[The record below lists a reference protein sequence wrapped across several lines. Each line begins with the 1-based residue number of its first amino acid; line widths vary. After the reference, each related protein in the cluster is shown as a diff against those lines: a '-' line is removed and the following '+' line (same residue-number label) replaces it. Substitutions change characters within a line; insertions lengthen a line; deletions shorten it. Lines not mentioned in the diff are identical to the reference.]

1 MIDTYVIKEQ
11 RKELKQL
18 YKHYPEVKKL
28 LISLGC
34 DKETTEDLFQEAL
47 IIYVHKKKEPQF
59 KLEVAPIHFV
69 KQTAKLL
76 WYNEAR
82 KRQKQAN
89 TFIPT
94 EELEEEW
101 FQKEM
106 LHQQL
111 EKAISKLGDQCK
123 ELLQLFYGFGNS
135 MAEIAEK
142 LHFRNEQVAKSQKYR
157 CLQKAKDL
165 VKEQEVTLTNNQ
177 L

>member
-1 MIDTYVIKEQ
+1 MANTYDHTSQKREI
-11 RKELKQL
+11 KQL
-18 YKHYPEVKKL
+18 YKHFPMVRNL
-28 LISLGC
+28 LSSLGC
-34 DKETTEDLFQEAL
+34 DKETAEDLFQEAL
-47 IIYVHKKKEPQF
+47 IIYINRKKDTAF
-59 KLEVAPIHFV
+59 KFELEPIHFV
-69 KQTAKLL
+69 KQTSKLL

-82 KRQKQAN
+82 KRQKQVD
-89 TFIPT
+89 TIIPS
-94 EELEEEW
+94 EELEEDW